1 MLMQTFVSDMLDMQ
15 QLKSGIFTLTEALF
29 DPSEII
35 ELVCSIFET
44 QAHSKGIS
52 IMWNTE
58 RFLTTQTQ
66 HSTEPLHYSD
76 RDSEEVTLPKMWGDA
91 RRF

>member
-1 MLMQTFVSDMLDMQ
+1 
-15 QLKSGIFTLTEALF
+15 
-29 DPSEII
+29 
-35 ELVCSIFET
+35 
-44 QAHSKGIS
+44 
-52 IMWNTE
+52 MWNTE